1 MTLYIR
7 IMYLPIEKYQLTNDN
22 DYIHRQIILRNSVI
36 RTRNT
41 EWFNNNRFDIINNR
55 IMSYNNK
62 FKCNVIPH
70 LIDLQE

>member
-22 DYIHRQIILRNSVI
+22 DYLYRQIILRNSLI
-36 RTRNT
+36 RTRNK
-41 EWFNNNRFDIINNR
+41 EWLNNNKFEIINNR
-55 IMSYNNK
+55 IISYNIR
-62 FKCNVIPH
+62 FKCNIIPY

>member
-1 MTLYIR
+1 
-7 IMYLPIEKYQLTNDN
+7 MYLPIEKYQLTNDN